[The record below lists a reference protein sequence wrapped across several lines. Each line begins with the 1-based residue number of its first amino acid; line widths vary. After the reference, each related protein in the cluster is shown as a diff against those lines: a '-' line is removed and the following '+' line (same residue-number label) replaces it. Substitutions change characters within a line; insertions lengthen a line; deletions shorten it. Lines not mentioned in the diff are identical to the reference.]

1 MLWEHKKGTFSNL
14 NTLWGGY
21 LETFPAQSN
30 SRDDEKMNGI
40 YPEGRGGDCRGRVD
54 RESHF
59 RETGT
64 TAIRLCF

>member
-1 MLWEHKKGTFSNL
+1 MGAQEGHLFKPEYLVGWVFRDIFLHKVI
-14 NTLWGGY
+14 
-21 LETFPAQSN
+21 P
-30 SRDDEKMNGI
+30 EKINGI
-40 YPEGRGGDCRGRVD
+40 YPEGRGGDCRRRVD